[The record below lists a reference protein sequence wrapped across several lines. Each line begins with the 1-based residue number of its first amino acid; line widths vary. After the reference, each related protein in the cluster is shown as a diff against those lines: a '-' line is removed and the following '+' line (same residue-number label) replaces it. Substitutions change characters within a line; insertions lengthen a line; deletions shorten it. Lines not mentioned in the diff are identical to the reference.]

1 MNEENKNKLF
11 ISNRDR
17 GLSVAIFQRKE
28 VNIKDGQLHTTYSA
42 NIQRSWQK
50 PEDKGTDNWQRQS
63 VSLFPDELLKVAA
76 LCVRTYNELTAGL
89 QKKEKK
95 DGIVRR
101 QTIRRNLMTPRN
113 RRHILTTFRWIFEGF
128 LPRTARACG

>member
-17 GLSVAIFQRKE
+17 GLSVAIFKKQE

-76 LCVRTYNELTAGL
+76 LCVRTYNELSLGL
-89 QKKEKK
+89 QKEREE
-95 DGIVRR
+95 RR
-101 QTIRRNLMTPRN
+101 GRPASNYPSQSYDAPEPPAYFDDVPMD
-113 RRHILTTFRWIFEGF
+113 F
-128 LPRTARACG
+128 

>member
-1 MNEENKNKLF
+1 MNEESKNKPF

-17 GLSVAIFQRKE
+17 SLSVAIFKREE
-28 VNIKDGQLHTTYSA
+28 VNLKGDGQLRTTYSA

-76 LCVRTYNELTAGL
+76 LCVRTYNELSSGL
-89 QKKEKK
+89 QKEREE
-95 DGIVRR
+95 RR
-101 QTIRRNLMTPRN
+101 ERPAANYPSQS
-113 RRHILTTFRWIFEGF
+113 FDDE
-128 LPRTARACG
+128 LPPVYLDDVPMDF

>member
-1 MNEENKNKLF
+1 MNEESKNKPF

-17 GLSVAIFQRKE
+17 GLSVAIFKREE
-28 VNIKDGQLHTTYSA
+28 VNLKGDGQLHTTYSA

-76 LCVRTYNELTAGL
+76 LCVRTYNELSLSL
-89 QKKEKK
+89 QKEREE
-95 DGIVRR
+95 RR
-101 QTIRRNLMTPRN
+101 ERPATNYPSQSYDAMVPPAY
-113 RRHILTTFRWIFEGF
+113 FDDVPMDF
-128 LPRTARACG
+128 

>member
-17 GLSVAIFQRKE
+17 GLSVAIFKKE
-28 VNIKDGQLHTTYSA
+28 EVDIKGDGKLHTTYSA

-63 VSLFPDELLKVAA
+63 LSLFPDELLNVAA
-76 LCVRTYNELTAGL
+76 LCVRTYNELAAEI
-89 QKKEKK
+89 QKEKDRK
-95 DGIVRR
+95 NKTNSAPNYPSQSYD
-101 QTIRRNLMTPRN
+101 TPEPPVY
-113 RRHILTTFRWIFEGF
+113 LDDVPMDF
-128 LPRTARACG
+128 

>member
-28 VNIKDGQLHTTYSA
+28 VNIKDGQLHTTYS
-42 NIQRSWQK
+42 
-50 PEDKGTDNWQRQS
+50 EDKGTDNWQRQS

-89 QKKEKK
+89 QKEREE
-95 DGIVRR
+95 RR
-101 QTIRRNLMTPRN
+101 DRPAANYPSQSYDAPEPPAYLDDVPMD
-113 RRHILTTFRWIFEGF
+113 F
-128 LPRTARACG
+128 

>member
-17 GLSVAIFQRKE
+17 GLSVAIFKKQE

-50 PEDKGTDNWQRQS
+50 PEDKGTDKWQRQGL
-63 VSLFPDELLKVAA
+63 SLFPDELLKVAA
-76 LCVRTYNELTAGL
+76 LCVRTYNQLTAGI
-89 QKKEKK
+89 QEEK
-95 DGIVRR
+95 DGKNKTHSAPNYPS
-101 QTIRRNLMTPRN
+101 QSYDTPEPPVY
-113 RRHILTTFRWIFEGF
+113 LDDVPMDF
-128 LPRTARACG
+128 

>member
-17 GLSVAIFQRKE
+17 GLSVAIFKKQE

-50 PEDKGTDNWQRQS
+50 PEDKGTDKWQRQGL
-63 VSLFPDELLKVAA
+63 SLFPDELLKVAA
-76 LCVRTYNELTAGL
+76 LCVRTYNQLTAGI
-89 QKKEKK
+89 QEGK
-95 DGIVRR
+95 DGKNKTHSAVNYPS
-101 QTIRRNLMTPRN
+101 QSYDAPEPPAYLDDVPMD
-113 RRHILTTFRWIFEGF
+113 F
-128 LPRTARACG
+128 

>member
-17 GLSVAIFQRKE
+17 GLSVAIFKKQE

-89 QKKEKK
+89 QKERN
-95 DGIVRR
+95 DRR

-128 LPRTARACG
+128 LPRTAWACG

>member
-28 VNIKDGQLHTTYSA
+28 VDIKGDGKLHTSYSA

-50 PEDKGTDNWQRQS
+50 PEDKGTNNS
-63 VSLFPDELLKVAA
+63 
-76 LCVRTYNELTAGL
+76 
-89 QKKEKK
+89 
-95 DGIVRR
+95 RR
-101 QTIRRNLMTPRN
+101 QCRGLLRDPPHRRTKDK
-113 RRHILTTFRWIFEGF
+113 RRR
-128 LPRTARACG
+128 

>member
-17 GLSVAIFQRKE
+17 GLSVAIFKKQE

-63 VSLFPDELLKVAA
+63 VSLFPDELLKMAA
-76 LCVRTYNELTAGL
+76 LCVRTYNELSSSL
-89 QKKEKK
+89 QKEREE
-95 DGIVRR
+95 RR
-101 QTIRRNLMTPRN
+101 ATNYPSQSYDAPEPPAYFDDVPMD
-113 RRHILTTFRWIFEGF
+113 F
-128 LPRTARACG
+128 

>member
-17 GLSVAIFQRKE
+17 GLSVAIFKKQE

-76 LCVRTYNELTAGL
+76 LCVRTYNELSLGL
-89 QKKEKK
+89 QKEREE
-95 DGIVRR
+95 RR
-101 QTIRRNLMTPRN
+101 ERPAANYPSQSYDAPEPPVYFDDVPMD
-113 RRHILTTFRWIFEGF
+113 F
-128 LPRTARACG
+128 

>member
-1 MNEENKNKLF
+1 MNEESKNKLF

-17 GLSVAIFQRKE
+17 GLSVAIFKREE
-28 VNIKDGQLHTTYSA
+28 VNLKGDGQLHTTYSA

-76 LCVRTYNELTAGL
+76 LCVRTYNELSLSL
-89 QKKEKK
+89 QKEREE
-95 DGIVRR
+95 RR
-101 QTIRRNLMTPRN
+101 ERPATNYPSQSYDAMVPPAYLDDVPMD
-113 RRHILTTFRWIFEGF
+113 F
-128 LPRTARACG
+128 